1 MDPCSAIMTGLFGIA
16 AGTFAVLFF
25 DEVPRVR
32 KDILQGLPIVGNFFV
47 RETPP
52 EDNPF

>member
-1 MDPCSAIMTGLFGIA
+1 MTGLFGIT
-16 AGTFAVLFF
+16 AGLGLLLFF

-32 KDILQGLPIVGNFFV
+32 KDILKNVPIVGGYFV